1 MSRGDLTEEGWN
13 VLASLLPAERGRGGR
28 PAGDNR
34 TYVNGMLGV
43 LRTGAPWRDLPEKY
57 GHGNSVY
64 RRHLRWRDRGVWE
77 SVLAALTDAREDETS
92 YSLDS
97 TIVRGHAQ
105 AAGAKGGLQ
114 KRRLV
119 VRGEASPVKCM
130 RSQMPEAGRSSSP
143 HGRGS
148 GRRHRIRNADRSG
161 GTPATGASGRPRLG
175 QQRHS
180 QRSEKTRHQVGH
192 SAAFKPEN
200 APPL

>member
-34 TYVNGMLGV
+34 TYVNGRLGV

-114 KRRLV
+114 KRR
-119 VRGEASPVKCM
+119 S
-130 RSQMPEAGRSSSP
+130 GRSRGGFTCNVHALADARGRPLTVPP

-161 GTPATGASGRPRLG
+161 GTPATGASG
-175 QQRHS
+175 
-180 QRSEKTRHQVGH
+180 
-192 SAAFKPEN
+192 
-200 APPL
+200 